1 VGQAVRIAVDPNG
14 KAWVVN
20 SSGGIFRWIDTSWQ
34 NMPGKAIDIGI
45 GSRGEVWVLDP
56 NGTPFK
62 WDGNN
67 WRAIGGGGWRIAV
80 DPNGNPIPIHVVEV
94 PWPTIQVSNIT
105 VANGTLVDSDY
116 QLGTAKKK
124 PVVQLIDT
132 HGFATDATVSPAG
145 GLVAYR
151 SAAQAGGKI
160 VSAENA
166 WKKFFLNLIFVR
178 QVAAQHS
185 SLAPQM

>member
-1 VGQAVRIAVDPNG
+1 LHCAPSGLRILDFGQRNFDQRGACRHGVAHGTSDGLDAAGAVAFSVPRFVHFIEA
-14 KAWVVN
+14 
-20 SSGGIFRWIDTSWQ
+20 
-34 NMPGKAIDIGI
+34 MPGAETISNTGKTALSHGL
-45 GSRGEVWVLDP
+45 VTTVH
-56 NGTPFK
+56 
-62 WDGNN
+62 
-67 WRAIGGGGWRIAV
+67 RAGPP
-80 DPNGNPIPIHVVEV
+80 D
-94 PWPTIQVSNIT
+94 
-105 VANGTLVDSDY
+105 
-116 QLGTAKKK
+116 
-124 PVVQLIDT
+124 
-132 HGFATDATVSPAG
+132 AG